1 MLHCM
6 ILSGSVIFENP
17 NGYLPGKPVGVRSKD
32 PWTLGLWC
40 EHGTQILSPVI
51 WLGIGNTF
59 VIV

>member
-17 NGYLPGKPVGVRSKD
+17 NGYLPGKRVGVRSKD
-32 PWTLGLWC
+32 PWTLGALVRAWDAD
-40 EHGTQILSPVI
+40 TQSGYMAGY
-51 WLGIGNTF
+51 WNTF